1 MNILSLRRWCVALV
15 SIGLLSPI
23 LAPAAHGAM
32 VGTEQ
37 ALALDGRGAYLDA
50 ARVALARSDVRE
62 SMLAMGVDPSV
73 VDARLGSLTN
83 AELQL
88 LASRIGEAPAGG
100 DVLAIIGIVFLVLLL
115 LEYTGTIDIF
125 KNVP

>member
-1 MNILSLRRWCVALV
+1 MNMLSLRSWCVALV
-15 SIGLLSPI
+15 SLSLLSPFF
-23 LAPAAHGAM
+23 APTAQASM
-32 VGTEQ
+32 IGTEQ

-50 ARVALARSDVRE
+50 ARAALARSDVRE
-62 SMLAMGVDPSV
+62 SMLAMGVDPAV
-73 VDARLGSLTN
+73 VDARLGAMTS

-88 LASRIGEAPAGG
+88 LASRIDEAPAGG
-100 DVLAIIGIVFLVLLL
+100 DVLASLGIVFLVLLL